1 MRNPTDIKLCIP
13 LSHKYCL
20 FRRPTYQLTQV
31 VVCVIL
37 RCIILVSVCVMSG
50 YCVISG
56 CHVKLHHSCV
66 CVMSCYCVCVISGCH
81 VKLHHSCIS
90 LCHVIFFVFFC
101 MCHFR
106 VFCIS
111 CYYVYFVSRS
121 MSAVIMRCQPL
132 SHQEFCHLNFHLP
145 SSFDFI
151 PSLFCLF
158 VCFIFVFYLPT
169 PLFYFCFLFAPS
181 SKR

>member
-1 MRNPTDIKLCIP
+1 MRNPTDIKLCIS

-56 CHVKLHHSCV
+56 CR
-66 CVMSCYCVCVISGCH
+66 

-90 LCHVIFFVFFC
+90 LCHVCFSFFC

-111 CYYVYFVSRS
+111 CYYVYFMSRL

-151 PSLFCLF
+151 PSLF
-158 VCFIFVFYLPT
+158 
-169 PLFYFCFLFAPS
+169 YFCVLFAHSILFLLFICPLL
-181 SKR
+181 